1 MFFPLICTFFT
12 TQPLQELH
20 NFEIKPKKTFA
31 FNFKELVDYSE
42 LLYFFAWRDIKV
54 KYKQT
59 ALGFLWAVLQ
69 PLLLMLIFTFFI
81 GRAMQVSSDGMDYP
95 VFAYSGLVLWLV
107 FSSGVTNAANSMVTN
122 AAIIKKIYFPRLII
136 PVSAVVVAL
145 FDFIMAFVIFIV
157 ILLIFATPINLS
169 LLYWWPLALLVTVIA
184 TVGPGCLLA
193 ALNIKYR
200 DFRYVVPFLIQ
211 ALLFLTP
218 VIYPVSSISQS
229 WVRYVVALNPMYA
242 AISFFRF
249 PLSSLPPDWTLL
261 AISLG
266 SGILFFIIGLTYFRR
281 TENYFADIA

>member
-1 MFFPLICTFFT
+1 MRPVLSPKT
-12 TQPLQELH
+12 LQELH
-20 NFEIKPKKTFA
+20 TFEIKPKKAFA

-59 ALGFLWAVLQ
+59 VLGFLWAVLQ

-81 GRAMQVSSDGMDYP
+81 GRAMQVSSDGMDYA

-169 LLYWWPLALLVTVIA
+169 LIYWWPLALLLTIVGTI
-184 TVGPGCLLA
+184 GPGCLLA

-218 VIYPVSSISQS
+218 VIYPVSSISQV
-229 WVRYVVALNPMYA
+229 WLRYVVALNPMYA
-242 AISFFRF
+242 AISVFRL
-249 PLSSLPPDWTLL
+249 PLSTVAPDWTLL
-261 AISLG
+261 VISLS
-266 SGILFFIIGLTYFRR
+266 SGVLFFIIGLAYFRR